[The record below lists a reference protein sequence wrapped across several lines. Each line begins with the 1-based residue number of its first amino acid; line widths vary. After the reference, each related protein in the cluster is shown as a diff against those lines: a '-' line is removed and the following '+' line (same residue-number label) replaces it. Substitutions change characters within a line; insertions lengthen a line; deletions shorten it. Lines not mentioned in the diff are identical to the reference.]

1 MKDRVFAS
9 CAKSVVMGLAVLP
22 ALTAAQ
28 TTEDNLVIRVTEGR
42 TSENASAVLASEPV
56 NRLASDPSVS
66 LSRMGGRGLEPI
78 IRGQSQERVDVL
90 LDGIRV
96 EGACPNRMDPPTSRL
111 SSALTPALEVR
122 TNNRTLRWGPIA
134 GGQVIATTAAPTFNG
149 QATTGQVT
157 LGGSDNGSGK
167 LVNAAA
173 AVGSEDAWLRLSG
186 GYDKADDY
194 KDGDGSKVRS
204 AYENAE
210 GRVDAAWTAGSGLFI
225 KGMVSRQEESDVKYA
240 GSGMDAPQT
249 DTDIYRLEVGS
260 PIAKGEWS
268 LLAWQADV
276 DHIMDNFS
284 LRQAGMM
291 KMQTDSITETR
302 GLRFTLDQSPTGST
316 DWAIGADVETNDWDA
331 TLLNLTNPMPM
342 TVSLMWPG
350 VERER
355 VGMFAEG
362 FQRIAQD
369 IKVGAGLRY
378 DRVEMDATKA
388 GSVASM
394 NMTPAMLYQ
403 GAYGTTEV
411 EVEDNNASGFVS
423 GEWRLPQNQA
433 VTLTGSRSVR
443 SPSVTERYLA
453 RNTMSDSWIGNP
465 ELDTEKHHK
474 LELALNGSKNQWSWK
489 PVVWVDQVDDFVLR
503 YKETQAQCGKSK
515 GCTRYKNIDARLLGV
530 EVSVGWT
537 DGTWT
542 SSSTLASVRGENRD
556 DNKAL
561 SQIPPVQFVQTL
573 GWQSLGHSIEAQ
585 WQLARR
591 QDRIDPLSGL
601 DAGTSPGYGVFNLSG
616 SHPLMEYLTFSWAL
630 DNLFDNT
637 WAPHVSRA
645 NTDPFNA
652 SAVRVNEPGRTLRAA
667 LTARW

>member
-1 MKDRVFAS
+1 MKDRAFSRLTRMVVIGFA
-9 CAKSVVMGLAVLP
+9 GLPGLVL
-22 ALTAAQ
+22 AQ
-28 TTEDNLVIRVTEGR
+28 TAGEGVVIRVTEGR
-42 TSENASAVLASEPV
+42 LSDSSDAVLASEPV

-66 LSRMGGRGLEPI
+66 LSRMGGRGLEPVV
-78 IRGQSQERVDVL
+78 RGQSQERVDVL

-111 SSALTPALEVR
+111 SSALAPSLKVM

-134 GGQVIATTAAPTFNG
+134 GGQIIATTADPQFNG
-149 QATTGQVT
+149 NATTGQVT
-157 LGGSDNGSGK
+157 IGGADNGNGK

-173 AVGSEDAWLRLSG
+173 AVGNEDAWLRLSG
-186 GYDKADDY
+186 GYDEADDY
-194 KDGDGSKVRS
+194 EDGDGNKVRS

-210 GRVDAAWTAGSGLFI
+210 GRADAAWTAESGFFI

-249 DTDIYRLEVGS
+249 DTDLYRMEIGS
-260 PIAKGEWS
+260 PVAKGEWS

-284 LRQAGMM
+284 LRPAGMM

-302 GLRFTLDQSPTGST
+302 GLRFILDQSPNSLT
-316 DWAIGADVETNDWDA
+316 DWAVGADLETNDWDA
-331 TLLNLTNPMPM
+331 TLSNVTNPMPM
-342 TVSLMWPG
+342 AVSFMWPG

-355 VGMFAEG
+355 AGLFAEG
-362 FQRIAQD
+362 FRRLGRD
-369 IKVGAGLRY
+369 VKVGTGLRY

-388 GSVASM
+388 NDVASM
-394 NMTPAMLYQ
+394 GLTPAMLYRS
-403 GAYGTTEV
+403 AYGTTDV
-411 EVEDNNASGFVS
+411 EVEDNNVSGFVS
-423 GEWRLPQNQA
+423 SEWRLPQNQA
-433 VTLTGSRSVR
+433 LTLTASRSVR

-465 ELDTEKHHK
+465 DLNTEKHYK
-474 LELALNGSKNQWSWK
+474 LELALSGSKNQWSWK
-489 PVVWVDQVDDFVLR
+489 PVVWIDQVDDFVLR
-503 YKETQAQCGKSK
+503 YKETPTD
-515 GCTRYKNIDARLLGV
+515 TRYKNIDARLLGV
-530 EVSVGWT
+530 EATVGWT
-537 DGTWT
+537 DGTW
-542 SSSTLASVRGENRD
+542 SSSSALASVRGENRD

-561 SQIPPVQFVQTL
+561 AQIPPVQFVQTL
-573 GWQSLGHSIEAQ
+573 GWQSMGHSIEAR

-591 QDRIDPLSGL
+591 QDRIDPQSGL

-616 SHPLMEYLTFSWAL
+616 SHPLMEYLTLNWAL

-645 NTDPFNA
+645 NTDPFNPD
-652 SAVRVNEPGRTLRAA
+652 AVRVNEPGRTLRAA